1 MINCYDNN
9 IDEYGNLI
17 TNRTKLFIRKVN
29 EENEIEESFSGTR
42 YVPEGAGT
50 LFIVDD
56 WIIPQLDKIL
66 FVNGELK
73 VKDGEEIVPPV
84 KTERQLQIEKLQRQ
98 LAELE
103 SMSDEPSE

>member
-1 MINCYDNN
+1 M
-9 IDEYGNLI
+9 
-17 TNRTKLFIRKVN
+17 
-29 EENEIEESFSGTR
+29 
-42 YVPEGAGT
+42 
-50 LFIVDD
+50 DD

-84 KTERQLQIEKLQRQ
+84 KTEKQLRIEELQRQ

-103 SMSDEPSE
+103 SMPDKPSE

>member
-1 MINCYDNN
+1 MP
-9 IDEYGNLI
+9 G
-17 TNRTKLFIRKVN
+17 RTKLFIVDTDN
-29 EENEIEESFSGTR
+29 EGVIVRSYDGTSIIPENN
-42 YVPEGAGT
+42 GT

-103 SMSDEPSE
+103 SMPDKPSE

>member
-1 MINCYDNN
+1 MMINCYDNN
-9 IDEYGNLI
+9 FDENGNLI
-17 TNRTKLFIRKVN
+17 NGRTKLFIRKVN

-84 KTERQLQIEKLQRQ
+84 KTERQLQI
-98 LAELE
+98 
-103 SMSDEPSE
+103 

>member
-1 MINCYDNN
+1 M
-9 IDEYGNLI
+9 
-17 TNRTKLFIRKVN
+17 
-29 EENEIEESFSGTR
+29 
-42 YVPEGAGT
+42 
-50 LFIVDD
+50 DD

-103 SMSDEPSE
+103 SMPEKPAE

>member
-17 TNRTKLFIRKVN
+17 NNRTKLFIRKVN

-103 SMSDEPSE
+103 SMPDEPAE